1 MRVSKLSSPSTNLEG
16 ENDINPVIDT
26 VAIDRGIGYHL
37 FQSEECIPA
46 ANMSNY
52 PKAPKKTTSVSV
64 AESLLA
70 EAKALGINVSQAA
83 EEGLAK
89 AVSTKRAEQWIQENW
104 DAIPKLE
111 SEYVEEHGLPL
122 AKYRMF

>member
-1 MRVSKLSSPSTNLEG
+1 MSSY
-16 ENDINPVIDT
+16 
-26 VAIDRGIGYHL
+26 AR
-37 FQSEECIPA
+37 
-46 ANMSNY
+46 
-52 PKAPKKTTSVSV
+52 APKKTTSVSV

-83 EEGLAK
+83 EAGLAK

-104 DAIPKLE
+104 DAIQ
-111 SEYVEEHGLPL
+111 SSNEYVEKHGLPL